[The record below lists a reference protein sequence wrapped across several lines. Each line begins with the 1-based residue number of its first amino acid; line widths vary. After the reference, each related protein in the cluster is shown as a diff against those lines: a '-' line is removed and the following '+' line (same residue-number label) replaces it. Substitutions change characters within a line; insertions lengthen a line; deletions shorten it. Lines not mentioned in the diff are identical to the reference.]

1 MVNKHFVC
9 LWLHFCLPNK
19 AAQQQRNS
27 EQCLIPSARTE
38 NARWTL
44 GTLTQTGAAPQQPP
58 LSPQWKKVLLRS
70 PHTAASDYAHS
81 WWAQLPVLQQ
91 GDPAKPTGKGA
102 TLVPLRKRS
111 SYWGGEKKIQI
122 PLKSTTPISVATPW
136 IKIPRTASTSIG
148 KLCFYNGCSV
158 NIRKTS
164 LATKDSTIY
173 LIKHFL
179 PILIVFGSWN
189 LCKKEAI
196 QRKAAWAAPS
206 KTFAYLGSLKKN
218 KISILYTF

>member
-111 SYWGGEKKIQI
+111 SYWGGEKN
-122 PLKSTTPISVATPW
+122 PDTTEVNDSHFCRYTLDQNT
-136 IKIPRTASTSIG
+136 KNSIH
-148 KLCFYNGCSV
+148 LH
-158 NIRKTS
+158 RQTM
-164 LATKDSTIY
+164 L
-173 LIKHFL
+173 L
-179 PILIVFGSWN
+179 
-189 LCKKEAI
+189 
-196 QRKAAWAAPS
+196 
-206 KTFAYLGSLKKN
+206 
-218 KISILYTF
+218 